1 MQVWLKTK
9 WHREPNKRMRH
20 LVTPPVNT
28 TCGPFFG
35 RGEMVHEDLKWHFIL
50 AELLTCAILY
60 TKACIVALNLN
71 LTCWHASGV
80 KRGRKKEEI
89 LRGYFIHSMCPP
101 LSFPVC
107 LLMTNRNQ
115 INIRYDHCVW
125 SAPASIWFSGCTQ
138 PTYIWWWIV
147 YVQIVSREQQQRR
160 PCTLGSLQTHQCPF
174 KGKSAVQLAH
184 LPPLFTSLV
193 GGKGC
198 TKCSYTRRAWEKNA
212 IQSGI
217 INVNTVGLL
226 FLFVFSC

>member
-101 LSFPVC
+101 SVFPRLFTDDKQKSDQYQIRPLRLISSCFHMVQWLHTAHVYLMVNC
-107 LLMTNRNQ
+107 LRSNCFQRAATTSTLHPREPSDSSMPIQRQ
-115 INIRYDHCVW
+115 KC
-125 SAPASIWFSGCTQ
+125 SAARSLAP
-138 PTYIWWWIV
+138 IV
-147 YVQIVSREQQQRR
+147 YLS
-160 PCTLGSLQTHQCPF
+160 
-174 KGKSAVQLAH
+174 
-184 LPPLFTSLV
+184 
-193 GGKGC
+193 GGG
-198 TKCSYTRRAWEKNA
+198 
-212 IQSGI
+212 
-217 INVNTVGLL
+217 
-226 FLFVFSC
+226 